1 MKGPP
6 PKQLDGG
13 APRTPWQHASVLS
26 SSAQAASQLR
36 HALPGQSQAASQPPR
51 TLKVCVSLAST
62 ACMSFLCRHACAA
75 AGLGTCLPSKRS
87 HAGELSRRLWPPFV
101 SPTSR
106 ALCPSRQSV
115 HSCPSPDLPPTCEC
129 CFPQAFLHTPLE
141 TRRRSSHCILTC
153 SDRALDEAH
162 ARQPFWSHWRPRQHH
177 IPRRAPRP
185 RPLQWRSRRIPPSST
200 SLPRAR
206 TRIRLLKCRKSSKG
220 PSEARSSS

>member
-1 MKGPP
+1 MASPGGQSPACVATCGAPTSSVGGQTPRSAVVPAIPARCGHLREASIHHLREGTPP

-62 ACMSFLCRHACAA
+62 ACTSFLCRHACAA

-87 HAGELSRRLWPPFV
+87 HAGDLSRRLWPPFV

-162 ARQPFWSHWRPRQHH
+162 ARRPFWSH
-177 IPRRAPRP
+177 
-185 RPLQWRSRRIPPSST
+185 
-200 SLPRAR
+200 
-206 TRIRLLKCRKSSKG
+206 
-220 PSEARSSS
+220 